1 MKNYLEQ
8 DPNVQIRAA
17 LKLIRQ
23 GKNVFIHGKP
33 GTGKTSFINNLRVKL
48 GAHINMVALAPT
60 GLSSLHIQGQTIHS
74 FFRINPL
81 NIYDELSSDIIRS
94 MRSVWKK
101 IDLFV
106 IDEISMVRADLF
118 DVMNQ
123 RLQLIYENN
132 RPFGGKQVVVVG
144 DLYQLPP
151 VIDNRSELAQEQ
163 LFKSNY
169 EGPYVFCA
177 KCFQSFNFQHT
188 FFDQVYRQRD
198 AEFVR
203 HLRAFSEDDKTA
215 KQEALDFFNSRV
227 TANRP
232 DGPICLCAYKCDA
245 ERTNAMELEKLPA
258 KEVQIYA
265 YHSNLNP
272 MDWIEKNAPAP
283 HCLKLKIG
291 AKVMI
296 TRNDESGQ
304 KRFINGSIGTIQ
316 HILSDKTGNV
326 EHIGVL
332 VNGKVVDIPRMTW
345 YKVTLNQYGKQVPDK
360 RRFFMQFPLQLAW
373 AITIHKA
380 QGMTFDQCYVDL
392 GNNGAFCSGQT
403 YVALSRVRGLLGLF
417 LKYPLR
423 EKDVPYNNQ
432 IDQYYRLFQR
442 QAPLFES

>member
-8 DPNVQIRAA
+8 DPAVQEQAA
-17 LKLIRQ
+17 LKLIHQ
-23 GKNVFIHGKP
+23 GRNVFIHGKP
-33 GTGKTSFINNLRVKL
+33 GTGKTSFINNLRKQL
-48 GAHINMVALAPT
+48 GERTNMVALAPT
-60 GLSSLHIQGQTIHS
+60 GLASLHVQGQTIHS
-74 FFRINPL
+74 FFRINPM
-81 NIYDELSSDIIRS
+81 NIYDKLNHEIIRG

-118 DVMNQ
+118 DVMNK
-123 RLQLIYENN
+123 RLQLIYENE

-151 VIDNRSELAQEQ
+151 VIAEQSELAQDQ
-163 LFKSNY
+163 FFKENY

-177 KCFQSFNFQHT
+177 KCFQSLNFQHT

-203 HLRAFSEDDKTA
+203 HLRAFSEDDASA
-215 KQEALDFFNSRV
+215 KEAALAFFNSRV
-227 TANRP
+227 TAHRP
-232 DGPICLCAYKCDA
+232 EGPICLCAYKCDA
-245 ERTNAMELEKLPA
+245 ERTNAMELEKLKT
-258 KEVQIYA
+258 KEVQVYA
-265 YHSNLNP
+265 YHSNSNP

-283 HCLKLKIG
+283 HCLKLKLG

-304 KRFINGSIGTIQ
+304 RRFINGSIGTIQ
-316 HILSDKTGNV
+316 HIITDRNGNV
-326 EHIGVL
+326 EHISVL
-332 VNGKVVDIPRMTW
+332 VNRTVVDIPRMTW
-345 YKVTLNQYGKQVPDK
+345 YKVTLNQHGKQVPDK

-380 QGMTFDQCYVDL
+380 QGMTFEQCYVDL

-403 YVALSRVRGLLGLF
+403 YVALSRVRGLIGLF
-417 LKYPLR
+417 LKYPLSD
-423 EKDVPYNNQ
+423 KDVPYNEQ
-432 IDQYYRLFQR
+432 IDKYYRLFHR
-442 QAPLFES
+442 QTPLFES

>member
-33 GTGKTSFINNLRVKL
+33 GTGKTSFINNLRVEL

-60 GLSSLHIQGQTIHS
+60 GLSSLHIKGQTIHS

-81 NIYDELSSDIIRS
+81 NIYDELGSDIIRS
-94 MRSVWKK
+94 IRNVWKK

-123 RLQLIYENN
+123 RLQLIYENS

-151 VIDNRSELAQEQ
+151 VIDTRSELAQEQ
-163 LFKSNY
+163 LFQSNY

-177 KCFQSFNFQHT
+177 KCFQSLNFQHT

-245 ERTNAMELEKLPA
+245 ERTNTMELEKLSA
-258 KEVQIYA
+258 KEVQVYA

-316 HILSDKTGNV
+316 HILSDRAGNV

-345 YKVTLNQYGKQVPDK
+345 YKVTLNQYGKQVSDK

-417 LKYPLR
+417 LKHPLR